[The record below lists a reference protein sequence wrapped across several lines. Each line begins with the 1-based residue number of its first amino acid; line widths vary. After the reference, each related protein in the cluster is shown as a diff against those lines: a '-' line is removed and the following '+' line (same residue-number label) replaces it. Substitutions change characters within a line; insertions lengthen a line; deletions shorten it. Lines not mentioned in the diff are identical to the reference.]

1 MVKKKKEDGGT
12 EGREEEGTQHE
23 EHTGKSGQQEAK
35 GKEERSR
42 RSKSAARSRSTSS
55 VRKSVRRGSRERET
69 SKRHK
74 TPEKQL
80 QTKETVSI
88 MSTATTIAK
97 SLMGFSPE
105 ERRAVTTIK
114 IKKEMANEDERYSGN
129 TKGKN
134 AEEPIVIND
143 QDREEDK
150 NTTPGKRKKQE
161 ATKTANKS
169 SGKEKKKQKQQTLKL
184 TPRRIVME
192 RESNQIKGQEVK
204 PYQAEIP
211 EEKQKD
217 QTETEADNGKEKKRN
232 ETPEKP
238 VNNKTDNTPQTTN
251 ESRKTKRT
259 KNENEDEDEQLK
271 ESRQDKPKQTPQEST
286 EQKTNNNYEANNK
299 NNENNNK
306 DKEEEDNTKERRENE
321 ASGEKKDPNPSP
333 MKANKRVMNPYE
345 TTNKNESN
353 GPMNIRTQEVSY
365 TAATQ
370 QTQTNL
376 ITQEKK
382 RGKHSRRYEVSFN
395 IEKSTTETAEQEITH
410 FREVLSNILRRA
422 KKVDKKAM
430 INTWK
435 EGSTMRT
442 IETERDLPFTIA
454 DYKMYLT
461 HPYPEKKLQNGKN
474 SAWRINL
481 TYSIPPELFIHYWER
496 SKREFQEI
504 PYNSLKDAPMQTER
518 YYNCGS
524 LINSSD
530 RQETKQL
537 VEELHKEMKIPINCS
552 FRTAPLD
559 RQASEEMWKVAYA
572 EKNKGNGSVFTHA
585 PLSLNVYTNTA
596 ENARRVAKYM
606 LTKYGHQEQG
616 QYPRLPDGS
625 RMRFIPASRFLDMAG
640 RDTAKAIFKNQI
652 RFNSDNTKYR
662 LPIKDI
668 HKKFKQHGNRTM
680 MELLLD
686 LQCKEKQNEPYF
698 RHIVRMWTKNPSDRI
713 YQVSVHTQMQE
724 EASAIIKKLAETLQE
739 KYDAEVANEVENTD
753 EIEEMNMKGTMSM
766 STTTMSLDTNDRY
779 MNGSARFIIEGM
791 EALNTNDTKETLK
804 EKKQKEDDNFTMEVD
819 SEGTNNTLETTRTM
833 EATESKTVGQT
844 SKTNASQGT
853 TNKEQETPKSRVGGT
868 NEWHRVGDKTAE
880 EKLRRLSTMTKEP
893 DPGGQ
898 RGREP

>member
-1 MVKKKKEDGGT
+1 MVKKRKEDGGI
-12 EGREEEGTQHE
+12 EGGQEEGTQHE
-23 EHTGKSGQQEAK
+23 EDKGKVGQQEEK
-35 GKEERSR
+35 RKEERSR
-42 RSKSAARSRSTSS
+42 RSRPSARSRSTSS
-55 VRKSVRRGSRERET
+55 VRRSGRRGSRERET
-69 SKRHK
+69 DKRYK
-74 TPEKQL
+74 TPEKKT
-80 QTKETVSI
+80 QTKEVVSI

-97 SLMGFSPE
+97 SLMGFNSE
-105 ERRAVTTIK
+105 EEGKAVTTIK
-114 IKKEMANEDERYSGN
+114 IKKEMANENERYSGDR
-129 TKGKN
+129 KGKN
-134 AEEPIVIND
+134 TEEAIVIND
-143 QDREEDK
+143 QDKEEDT

-161 ATKTANKS
+161 TAKTLNKS
-169 SGKEKKKQKQQTLKL
+169 SGKDKKKQKQQTLKL
-184 TPRRIVME
+184 TPKRIVME
-192 RESNQIKGQEVK
+192 RESKQTENQETKV
-204 PYQAEIP
+204 YQAATP
-211 EEKQKD
+211 KEKQKD
-217 QTETEADNGKEKKRN
+217 QTEPTAQNEQKETSRN
-232 ETPEKP
+232 ETPKKP
-238 VNNKTDNTPQTTN
+238 VNNNTDNTPQTTN
-251 ESRKTKRT
+251 ESRKAKRNE
-259 KNENEDEDEQLK
+259 NENEDEGENPK
-271 ESRQDKPKQTPQEST
+271 EARQNESKQETKKSKEDT
-286 EQKTNNNYEANNK
+286 EQKTNKEANNK
-299 NNENNNK
+299 NNENNNE
-306 DKEEEDNTKERRENE
+306 DKEDIRPTRENE
-321 ASGEKKDPNPSP
+321 ASGEKRNPNPSP
-333 MKANKRVMNPYE
+333 MKANQQVMNPYK
-345 TTNKNESN
+345 TTNNERNS
-353 GPMNIRTQEVSY
+353 PTSKRSQEVSY
-365 TAATQ
+365 AAATQ

-382 RGKHSRRYEVSFN
+382 RSKHSRRYEVAFN
-395 IEKSTTETAEQEITH
+395 IEKSATETTEQEITH

-496 SKREFQEI
+496 SKRELQEI

-530 RQETKQL
+530 GQETKQL
-537 VEELHKEMKIPINCS
+537 VEQLQKEMKIPINCS

-559 RQASEEMWKVAYA
+559 RQASEEMWKNAYA
-572 EKNKGNGSVFTHA
+572 EKRKGNGSVFTHA

-652 RFNSDNTKYR
+652 RFNSDNIRYR
-662 LPIKDI
+662 LPINDI
-668 HKKFKQHGNRTM
+668 YKKFKQHGDRTM

-698 RHIVRMWTKNPSDRI
+698 RHIVRMWTKNPSEKN

-724 EASAIIKKLAETLQE
+724 EASAIIHKLAETLRQE
-739 KYDAEVANEVENTD
+739 YDEEVANEVESTD
-753 EIEEMNMKGTMSM
+753 EIEDMNMKGTMSM

-791 EALNTNDTKETLK
+791 EALNTNDNKETLT
-804 EKKQKEDDNFTMEVD
+804 EKKLKEDDNFTMEVD
-819 SEGTNNTLETTRTM
+819 SEGTDNTLETTRTM
-833 EATESKTVGQT
+833 AVTESKTVWQT
-844 SKTNASQGT
+844 SIRQGHPAT
-853 TNKEQETPKSRVGGT
+853 TNKEQETPKSRAGET
-868 NEWHRVGDKTAE
+868 NEWHRVGGKTAE
-880 EKLRRLSTMTKEP
+880 EELRKLSTKIKEP
-893 DPGGQ
+893 DPDGQ

>member
-1 MVKKKKEDGGT
+1 MVKKRKEDGGI
-12 EGREEEGTQHE
+12 EGGQEEGTQHE
-23 EHTGKSGQQEAK
+23 EDKGKVGQQEEK
-35 GKEERSR
+35 RKEERSR
-42 RSKSAARSRSTSS
+42 RSRPSARSRSTSS
-55 VRKSVRRGSRERET
+55 VRRSGRRGSRERET
-69 SKRHK
+69 DKRYK
-74 TPEKQL
+74 TPEKKT
-80 QTKETVSI
+80 QTKEVVSI

-97 SLMGFSPE
+97 SLMGFNSE
-105 ERRAVTTIK
+105 EGGKAVTTIK
-114 IKKEMANEDERYSGN
+114 IKKEMANENERYSGDR
-129 TKGKN
+129 KGKN
-134 AEEPIVIND
+134 TEEAIVIND
-143 QDREEDK
+143 QDKEEDT

-161 ATKTANKS
+161 TAKTLNKS
-169 SGKEKKKQKQQTLKL
+169 SGKDKKKQKQQTLKL
-184 TPRRIVME
+184 TPKRIVME
-192 RESNQIKGQEVK
+192 RESKQTENQETKV
-204 PYQAEIP
+204 YQAATP
-211 EEKQKD
+211 KEKQKD
-217 QTETEADNGKEKKRN
+217 QTEPTAQNEQKETSRN
-232 ETPEKP
+232 ETPKKP
-238 VNNKTDNTPQTTN
+238 VNNNTDNTPQTTN
-251 ESRKTKRT
+251 ESRKAKRNE
-259 KNENEDEDEQLK
+259 NENEDEGENPK
-271 ESRQDKPKQTPQEST
+271 EARQNESKQETKKSKEDT
-286 EQKTNNNYEANNK
+286 EQKTNKEANNK
-299 NNENNNK
+299 NNENNNE
-306 DKEEEDNTKERRENE
+306 DKEDIRPTRENE
-321 ASGEKKDPNPSP
+321 ASGEKRNPNPSP
-333 MKANKRVMNPYE
+333 MKANQQVMNPYK
-345 TTNKNESN
+345 TTNNERNS
-353 GPMNIRTQEVSY
+353 PTSKRSQEVSY
-365 TAATQ
+365 AAATQ

-382 RGKHSRRYEVSFN
+382 RSKHSRRYEVAFN
-395 IEKSTTETAEQEITH
+395 IEKSATETTEQEITH

-496 SKREFQEI
+496 SKRELQEI

-530 RQETKQL
+530 GQETKQL
-537 VEELHKEMKIPINCS
+537 VEQLQKEMKIPINCS

-559 RQASEEMWKVAYA
+559 RQASEEMWKNAYA
-572 EKNKGNGSVFTHA
+572 EKRKGNGSVFTHA

-652 RFNSDNTKYR
+652 RFNSDNIRYR
-662 LPIKDI
+662 LPINDI
-668 HKKFKQHGNRTM
+668 YKKFKQHGDRTM

-698 RHIVRMWTKNPSDRI
+698 RHIVRMWTKNPSEKN

-724 EASAIIKKLAETLQE
+724 EASAIIHKLAETLRQE
-739 KYDAEVANEVENTD
+739 YDEEVANEVESTD
-753 EIEEMNMKGTMSM
+753 EIEDMNMKGTMSM

-791 EALNTNDTKETLK
+791 EALNTNDNKETLT
-804 EKKQKEDDNFTMEVD
+804 EKKLKEDDNFTMEVD
-819 SEGTNNTLETTRTM
+819 SEGTDNTLETTRTM
-833 EATESKTVGQT
+833 AVTESKTVWQT
-844 SKTNASQGT
+844 SIRQGHPAT
-853 TNKEQETPKSRVGGT
+853 TNKEQETPKSRAGET
-868 NEWHRVGDKTAE
+868 NEWHRVGGKTAE
-880 EKLRRLSTMTKEP
+880 EELRKLSTKIKEP
-893 DPGGQ
+893 DPDGQ

>member
-1 MVKKKKEDGGT
+1 MVKKRKEDGGI
-12 EGREEEGTQHE
+12 EGGQEEGTQHE
-23 EHTGKSGQQEAK
+23 EDKGKVGQQEEK
-35 GKEERSR
+35 RKEERSR
-42 RSKSAARSRSTSS
+42 RSRPSARSRSTSS
-55 VRKSVRRGSRERET
+55 VRRSGRRGSRERET
-69 SKRHK
+69 DKRYK
-74 TPEKQL
+74 TPEKKT
-80 QTKETVSI
+80 QTKEVVSI

-97 SLMGFSPE
+97 SLMGFNSE
-105 ERRAVTTIK
+105 EGGKAVTTIK
-114 IKKEMANEDERYSGN
+114 IKKEMANENERYSGDR
-129 TKGKN
+129 KGKN
-134 AEEPIVIND
+134 TEEAIVIDD
-143 QDREEDK
+143 QDKEEDT

-161 ATKTANKS
+161 TAKTLNKS
-169 SGKEKKKQKQQTLKL
+169 SGKDKKKQKQQTLKL
-184 TPRRIVME
+184 TPKRIVME
-192 RESNQIKGQEVK
+192 RESKQTENQETKV
-204 PYQAEIP
+204 YQAATP
-211 EEKQKD
+211 KEKQKD
-217 QTETEADNGKEKKRN
+217 QTEPTAQNEQKETSRN
-232 ETPEKP
+232 ETPKKP
-238 VNNKTDNTPQTTN
+238 VNNNTDNTPQTTN
-251 ESRKTKRT
+251 ESRKAKRNE
-259 KNENEDEDEQLK
+259 NENEDEGENPK
-271 ESRQDKPKQTPQEST
+271 EARQNESKQATKKSKEDT
-286 EQKTNNNYEANNK
+286 EQKTNKEANNK
-299 NNENNNK
+299 NNENNNE
-306 DKEEEDNTKERRENE
+306 DKEDIRPTRENE
-321 ASGEKKDPNPSP
+321 ASGEKRNPNPSP
-333 MKANKRVMNPYE
+333 MKANQQVMNPYK
-345 TTNKNESN
+345 TTNNERNS
-353 GPMNIRTQEVSY
+353 PTSKRSQEVSY
-365 TAATQ
+365 AAATQ

-382 RGKHSRRYEVSFN
+382 RSKHSRRYEVAFN
-395 IEKSTTETAEQEITH
+395 IEKNATETTEQEIAH

-496 SKREFQEI
+496 SKRELQEI

-530 RQETKQL
+530 GQETKQL
-537 VEELHKEMKIPINCS
+537 VEQLQKEMKIPINCS

-559 RQASEEMWKVAYA
+559 RQASEEMWKNAYA
-572 EKNKGNGSVFTHA
+572 EKRKGNGSVFTHA

-652 RFNSDNTKYR
+652 RFNSDNIRYR
-662 LPIKDI
+662 LPINDI
-668 HKKFKQHGNRTM
+668 YKKFKQHGDRTM

-698 RHIVRMWTKNPSDRI
+698 RHIVRMWTKNPSEKN

-724 EASAIIKKLAETLQE
+724 EASAIIHKLAETLRQE
-739 KYDAEVANEVENTD
+739 YDEEVANEVESTD
-753 EIEEMNMKGTMSM
+753 EIEDMNMKGTMSM

-791 EALNTNDTKETLK
+791 EALNTNDNKETLT
-804 EKKQKEDDNFTMEVD
+804 EKKLKEDDNFTMEVD
-819 SEGTNNTLETTRTM
+819 SEGTDNTLETTRTM
-833 EATESKTVGQT
+833 AVTESKTVWQT
-844 SKTNASQGT
+844 SIRQGHPAT
-853 TNKEQETPKSRVGGT
+853 TNKEQETPKSRAGET
-868 NEWHRVGDKTAE
+868 NEWHRVGGKTAE
-880 EKLRRLSTMTKEP
+880 EELRKLSTKIKEP
-893 DPGGQ
+893 DPDGQ